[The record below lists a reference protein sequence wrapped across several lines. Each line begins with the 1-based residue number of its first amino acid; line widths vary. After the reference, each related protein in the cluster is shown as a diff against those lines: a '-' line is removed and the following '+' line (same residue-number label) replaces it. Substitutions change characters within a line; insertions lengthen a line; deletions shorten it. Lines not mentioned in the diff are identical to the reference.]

1 MQNRIKER
9 IKEKNLK
16 QTELAEVLGM
26 SPVGLNQL
34 VNSESL
40 KIETFDKIAK
50 AMGVPVWM
58 LCLSDEELTEIRSTA
73 TTDPSAFRCPVCGAP
88 LKVVP
93 NVDEEESI

>member
-9 IKEKNLK
+9 IREKGLK
-16 QTELAEVLGM
+16 QTELAEKLGM
-26 SPVGLNQL
+26 SSVGLNQL

-50 AMGVPVWM
+50 AMEVPVWM
-58 LCLSDEELTEIRSTA
+58 LCLSEDELAEIRATA
-73 TTDPSAFRCPVCGAP
+73 PVKDPDTFLCPVCGAS

-93 NVDEEESI
+93 NEK